1 MPINLQLY
9 DIVQDNAHLL
19 IESDMPKCLLLL
31 QAHVASF
38 KAVIERWENGDY
50 DEHEALIHYPSKEL
64 LDYVTESFQALKAQ
78 QADLIGLL
86 DG

>member
-19 IESDMPKCLLLL
+19 IEAEMPECLLVL

-38 KAVIERWENGDY
+38 KAVIERWDKGDY
-50 DEHEALIHYPSKEL
+50 AEHEALIYYPSKEL
-64 LDYVTESFQALKAQ
+64 LDYVTESYQALKAQ

-86 DG
+86 DA